1 MDFKVLAERIA
12 FTNIEAARRRKKRK
26 DEEEEGPKPK
36 HKRER
41 VSQPKVDFV
50 SPKTEYSAHIDLS
63 ITVNFEGDV
72 AKDILEKKIQN
83 ELIAAIQN
91 GMTVVAEEFDLQST
105 TARVKPIKMELA
117 INDQA
122 AVEDDIE
129 STEIEE
135 Q

>member
-12 FTNIEAARRRKKRK
+12 FTNIESARRRKKRE
-26 DEEEEGPKPK
+26 DEEKSKPK

-41 VSQPKVDFV
+41 VSQPKADFV
-50 SPKTEYSAHIDLS
+50 APKTEYSAHIDLS

-72 AKDILEKKIQN
+72 AKDIIEKKIQN

-91 GMTVVAEEFDLQST
+91 GMTIVAEEFGLQST

-122 AVEDDIE
+122 AIEDDVE
-129 STEIEE
+129 SAEIEE
-135 Q
+135 